1 VKPFELFEA
10 IADTAGRADAPLRLP
25 SAVPPYRGTWAGL
38 CEFAEDTAQW
48 LGDNGIGGGDV
59 VAVIGEPDLATLA
72 TILGAWRLN
81 AAVTVLATARGA
93 KRSAANYGD
102 WLLARLNQV
111 NAKLLVSGDKAVTWD
126 ELPVPSPV
134 GARAF
139 RNPAD
144 PAPLT
149 EPAAVLQL
157 TSGSTGDPKIVPVTA
172 SAIMANVSAT
182 AVRLGLRYED
192 SVVSWLPLNH
202 DMGLLGTFLLPAL
215 TGLPLQLSTPD
226 TFVRGPLA
234 WLSDISQL
242 RATLTF
248 APHFAYGLVARY
260 GQIRRPS
267 RELDLSHVRHF
278 VNGSEPINGEE
289 FAAFGAFAEGYG
301 MPPTAL
307 RPGYGMAE
315 VGLVLTMLEP
325 GESLRSVTV
334 DSADLVA
341 GGRIA
346 PCEDGVSILSCGRP
360 LTGYEVT
367 ARSSDGEILDDGAVG
382 ELCVR
387 GPSLF
392 PCYLGTDRDQHFWSD
407 GAYRTGDL
415 GFLDGGEVFVCG
427 RLKDVIIVRGE
438 NLVPQE
444 IERKVAEVDG
454 VRMGNVAAI
463 GVRTPGGAEGVV
475 VIAETTGRQ
484 AEPGALKAR
493 VAREVRDWFGLRP
506 LDVILLPQGKLPK
519 TTSGKLQ
526 RQLCRQT
533 YLSGEWS
540 R

>member
-1 VKPFELFEA
+1 MKPAELFQA
-10 IADTAGRADAPLRLP
+10 IQDTANRADAPVRLP
-25 SAVPPYRGTWAGL
+25 SAVPAYRGTWGGL
-38 CEFAEDTAQW
+38 CEFAEDESLW
-48 LGDNGIGGGDV
+48 LSDNGIGDGDV
-59 VAVIGEPDLATLA
+59 VAVVGEPDLATRS
-72 TILGAWRLN
+72 TNLGAWRLN

-111 NAKLLVSGDKAVTWD
+111 NAKLLVSSDDMVTWD
-126 ELPVPSPV
+126 ESPVPSPV

-139 RNPAD
+139 HNPAD

-149 EPAAVLQL
+149 VPAAVLQL
-157 TSGSTGDPKIVPVTA
+157 TSGSTGDPKIVAVTA
-172 SAIMANVSAT
+172 AAIVANVSAT
-182 AVRLGLRYED
+182 AERFGLGHED

-215 TGLPLQLSTPD
+215 TGMPLQLSTPD
-226 TFVRGPLA
+226 TFVRSPLA
-234 WLSDISQL
+234 WLSDLSEL

-260 GQIRRPS
+260 GRIRRPGG
-267 RELDLSHVRHF
+267 ELDLSSVRHF
-278 VNGSEPINGEE
+278 VNGSEPINGAE
-289 FAAFGAFAEGYG
+289 FAAFGTFAESLG
-301 MPPTAL
+301 MASTAL

-315 VGLVLTMLEP
+315 VGLVLTLPEP
-325 GESLRSVTV
+325 GEALRAVTV
-334 DSADLVA
+334 DSANLVA
-341 GGRIA
+341 GGRIS
-346 PCEDGVSILSCGRP
+346 PCADGVSLVSCGRP

-367 ARSSDGEILDDGAVG
+367 VRSSDGQILADGEVG

-392 PCYLGTDRDQHFWSD
+392 AGYLGADRAEHFWPD
-407 GAYRTGDL
+407 GSYRTGDL
-415 GFLDGGEVFVCG
+415 GFLDAGEVFVCG

-463 GVRTPGGAEGVV
+463 GVRAPGGAEGVV

-506 LDVILLPQGKLPK
+506 LDVVLLPQGKLPK

-540 R
+540 